1 MGSRFELI
9 ERKASTKGKT
19 LRLSLDQ
26 DLQEIAE
33 RSLEKMID
41 NVAARRI
48 LPDANWEKTILRR
61 TRKALSG
68 SREKEL
74 NPDLLISSFVDSP
87 FPLNGKIAST
97 VAGFQGTPKTPL
109 DYYAFSIPKVCSTES
124 RVSRTNTL

>member
-48 LPDANWEKTILRR
+48 LRMRIGRLFLEELEK
-61 TRKALSG
+61 
-68 SREKEL
+68 
-74 NPDLLISSFVDSP
+74 P
-87 FPLNGKIAST
+87 
-97 VAGFQGTPKTPL
+97 
-109 DYYAFSIPKVCSTES
+109 
-124 RVSRTNTL
+124 